1 MSMGQI
7 IADLRAFVS
16 AAPSV
21 SAQESK
27 PEHLELSEVVYAA
40 GDTDDAFIWPV
51 DWGDPVECEGFVIL
65 RGDPK
70 LREWIKLML
79 DHARQN
85 MADAVAFIRSQD
97 ASPKDGWRPLS
108 SLPADGKVLA
118 STVMGEVLIVQV
130 SVVRYLMKIEEI
142 EKDHCYY
149 TAWQPAILPAAPEPH
164 HD

>member
-1 MSMGQI
+1 MTTHITKEGLLLAINEGSD
-7 IADLRAFVS
+7 DLYRPVLLARA
-16 AAPSV
+16 AEL

-97 ASPKDGWRPLS
+97 ASPKDGWQIEIVPDPPYPPIVRVRSPEGVARVLTEG
-108 SLPADGKVLA
+108 DGVLYRYFHKVALA
-118 STVMGEVLIVQV
+118 ALEVP
-130 SVVRYLMKIEEI
+130 K
-142 EKDHCYY
+142 
-149 TAWQPAILPAAPEPH
+149 
-164 HD
+164 